1 MPDSKAGSRIST
13 PELSDLRAG
22 DTRRLDS
29 YRHGLRRFGAEV
41 TLEAPGGEQ
50 ARLQRQRGAPE
61 VVAGPGGAC
70 FYFKLTSSQ

>member
-1 MPDSKAGSRIST
+1 MPDSKSGSCIRT
-13 PELSDLRAG
+13 PKHGDLRVG

-29 YRHGLRRFGAEV
+29 YRHGLRRFDAKV